1 MKVLLV
7 GGGGREHAIAEA
19 IARSRK
25 NPELYA
31 AMSKKNPG
39 IARLC
44 KDFLLVKETDPKL
57 VDFAVKNGIELAVIG
72 PEAPLAAGIPD
83 LLWDAGIP
91 VAGPRRLAAQIEF
104 DKAWTR
110 NFMKKYGIAGLPGFK
125 VFRKGESGTDEFIE
139 DMGDVVIKPAGLTG
153 GKGVRV
159 MGDHFDINGTKAYAR
174 EVLKNDDLVVEERL
188 IGEEFTVQAFVDG
201 NTLAFAPSV
210 QDHKRAYDGD
220 KGPNTG
226 GMGSYNDAKDILPF
240 MKESDYSEAKKI
252 MRDTVISIKK
262 ETGVPYQ
269 GVLYG
274 QFMATAKG
282 ISVIEF
288 NARFGDP
295 EAMNV
300 LPLLENDFL
309 DVCSAVVK
317 GELDKLKVTFRKQA
331 TVCKYA
337 VPAGYPDNPVKDS
350 VVEVGDLKDALLF
363 YSSVYEKDNKIYT
376 TGSRAIAVLG
386 IADTIGEAEKKAQ
399 AGISALKGAL
409 HSRRDIGTD
418 ELIRKRI
425 WHMEELRGNQH
436 GETRICDTMENE
448 TKIEPE
454 KDALLAKL
462 ERMMENAPE
471 NSRQPLIELINK
483 RKVELGLLKSE
494 LLPAGYKLKKRGTR
508 AKPAPQAKAG
518 KPEPKQSKESLRKI
532 AMGVGRI
539 TETKEAIIPHD
550 IDVKDE
556 PLKKDKKPMEEAD
569 SYKY

>member
-7 GGGGREHAIAEA
+7 GGGGREHAIADA
-19 IARSRK
+19 IIRSKK

-44 KDFLLVKETDPKL
+44 KDFLLIKETEPSIIDY
-57 VDFAVKNGIELAVIG
+57 AVKNKIELAVIG

-91 VAGPRRLAAQIEF
+91 VVGPRKLAAQIEF

-110 NFMKKYGIAGLPGFK
+110 EFMKKYKIPGCPGFK
-125 VFRKGESGTDEFIE
+125 VFRKGERDTDEFIDE
-139 DMGDVVIKPAGLTG
+139 ISDVVIKPAGLTG

-159 MGDHFDINGTKAYAR
+159 MGDHFDMNGAKVYAR
-174 EVLKNDDLVVEERL
+174 EVLKNDDLVIEERL

-201 NTLAFAPSV
+201 NTLAYAPSV
-210 QDHKRAYDGD
+210 QDHKRAYEGD

-226 GMGSYNDAKDILPF
+226 GMGSYNDSKDILPF
-240 MKESDYSEAKKI
+240 MKESDYTDAKKI
-252 MRDTVISIKK
+252 MKDTVLAIKK
-262 ETGVPYQ
+262 ETRVPYQ
-269 GVLYG
+269 GILYG

-300 LPLLENDFL
+300 LPILENDFL
-309 DVCSAVVK
+309 DVCDAVVN
-317 GELDKLKVTFRKQA
+317 GMLDKTWVTFKKQA

-337 VPAGYPDNPVKDS
+337 VPAGYPDNPVRDL
-350 VVEVGDLKDALLF
+350 VVEIKELKDALLF

-386 IADTIGEAEKKAQ
+386 MADTIGEAERKAQ
-399 AGISALKGAL
+399 KGLSALKGEL
-409 HSRRDIGTD
+409 HSRRDIGTE

-425 WHMEELRGNQH
+425 QHMKQL
-436 GETRICDTMENE
+436 
-448 TKIEPE
+448 
-454 KDALLAKL
+454 
-462 ERMMENAPE
+462 
-471 NSRQPLIELINK
+471 
-483 RKVELGLLKSE
+483 
-494 LLPAGYKLKKRGTR
+494 R
-508 AKPAPQAKAG
+508 AK
-518 KPEPKQSKESLRKI
+518 
-532 AMGVGRI
+532 
-539 TETKEAIIPHD
+539 
-550 IDVKDE
+550 
-556 PLKKDKKPMEEAD
+556 
-569 SYKY
+569 

>member
-1 MKVLLV
+1 MKILLV

-19 IARSRK
+19 IARSKK

-44 KDFLLVKETDPKL
+44 KDFLLVKETDPAI
-57 VDFAVKNGIELAVIG
+57 VDYALQNGIELAVIG

-83 LLWDAGIP
+83 RLWNAGIP
-91 VAGPRRLAAQIEF
+91 VVGPRKLAAQTEF

-110 NFMKKYGIAGLPGFK
+110 NFMKKYGIPGLPGFK
-125 VFRKGESGTDEFIE
+125 VFRRGESGTDEYIDE
-139 DMGDVVIKPAGLTG
+139 LGDVVIKPAGLTG

-159 MGDHFDINGTKAYAR
+159 QGDHFDINGAKAYAR
-174 EVLKNDDLVVEERL
+174 EVLKNDDLVIEERL

-220 KGPNTG
+220 RGPNTG
-226 GMGSYNDAKDILPF
+226 GMGSYNDSKDILPF
-240 MKESDYSEAKKI
+240 MKESDYSGAKKI
-252 MRDTVISIKK
+252 MEDTILGIKK

-269 GVLYG
+269 GILYG

-300 LPLLENDFL
+300 LPLLENDFI
-309 DVCSAVVK
+309 DVCLNVVN
-317 GELDKLKVTFRKQA
+317 GTLDKINVSFKKQA

-337 VPAGYPDNPVKDS
+337 VPAGYPDNPTRDS
-350 VVEVGDLKDALLF
+350 VVEVAEIKDALLF

-376 TGSRAIAVLG
+376 TGSRALAVLG
-386 IADTIGEAEKKAQ
+386 IADTIKEAEKKAH
-399 AGISALKGAL
+399 AGISALKGAIY
-409 HSRRDIGTD
+409 SRRDIGTD

-425 WHMEELRGNQH
+425 QHMEELRAKKAEYSH
-436 GETRICDTMENE
+436 MENE
-448 TKIEPE
+448 IKTTEPE
-454 KDALLAKL
+454 KDKVLATL
-462 ERMMENAPE
+462 ERMMESQPE
-471 NSRQPLIELINK
+471 KSRQPILELINR

-494 LLPAGYKLKKRGTR
+494 LPPAGYKLKKPGTR
-508 AKPAPQAKAG
+508 AKP
-518 KPEPKQSKESLRKI
+518 KPKTKESRDSLRKI
-532 AMGVGRI
+532 ALGVGRI
-539 TETKEAIIPHD
+539 QETKEAVPHD

-556 PLKKDKKPMEEAD
+556 PLKKDKKPIEEPD

>member
-31 AMSKKNPG
+31 AMSRKNPG
-39 IARLC
+39 IAHLC
-44 KDFLLVKETDPKL
+44 KDFLLVKETDQSII
-57 VDFAVKNGIELAVIG
+57 DYAVKNKIELAVIG

-83 LLWDAGIP
+83 KLWDAGIP
-91 VAGPRRLAAQIEF
+91 VVGPRKLAAQIEF

-110 NFMKKYGIAGLPGFK
+110 KFMEKYRISGCPQFK
-125 VFRKGESGTDEFIE
+125 VFRKGESGTDECIDE
-139 DMGDVVIKPAGLTG
+139 LGDVVIKPAGLTG

-159 MGDHFDINGTKAYAR
+159 MGDHFDINGAKIYAR

-201 NTLAFAPSV
+201 NTLAYAPSV
-210 QDHKRAYDGD
+210 QDHKRAYEGD

-226 GMGSYNDAKDILPF
+226 GMGSYNDSKDVLPF
-240 MKESDYSEAKKI
+240 MKESDYADAKKI
-252 MRDTVISIKK
+252 MKDTVLAIKE

-300 LPLLENDFL
+300 LPILENDFL
-309 DVCSAVVK
+309 DVCGAVIS
-317 GELDKLKVTFRKQA
+317 GTLDKTMVAFKKQA

-337 VPAGYPDNPVKDS
+337 VPAGYPDNPVRDS
-350 VVEVGDLKDALLF
+350 VVEIGEVKDALLF

-386 IADTIGEAEKKAQ
+386 IADSIGEAEKKAQ
-399 AGISALKGAL
+399 EGLSALKGEL
-409 HSRRDIGTD
+409 HSRRDIGTP
-418 ELIRKRI
+418 ELIMKRI
-425 WHMEELRGNQH
+425 RHMEELRFK
-436 GETRICDTMENE
+436 MENE
-448 TKIEPE
+448 KTESE
-454 KDALLAKL
+454 KDAVLAKL
-462 ERMMENAPE
+462 EKMLGNMSE
-471 NSRQPLIELINK
+471 NSRQPILDLINK
-483 RKVELGLLKSE
+483 RKVELGLLKSG
-494 LLPAGYKLKKRGTR
+494 LKPAGYILKKGR
-508 AKPAPQAKAG
+508 AKPKPKPQTK
-518 KPEPKQSKESLRKI
+518 ESKESLRKI
-532 AMGVGRI
+532 AENVGRVE
-539 TETKEAIIPHD
+539 ETKVTDFHD
-550 IDVKDE
+550 VDVKDE
-556 PLKKDKKPMEEAD
+556 PLKKDKKPLEEVD

>member
-1 MKVLLV
+1 MNVLLV

-44 KDFLLVKETDPKL
+44 KDFLLIKETEPSIIDY
-57 VDFAVKNGIELAVIG
+57 AVKNKIELAVIG
-72 PEAPLAAGIPD
+72 PEVPLAAGIPD
-83 LLWDAGIP
+83 MLWDAGIP
-91 VAGPRRLAAQIEF
+91 VVGPRKPAARIEF

-110 NFMKKYGIAGLPGFK
+110 EFMKKYQIPGCPGFK
-125 VFRKGESGTDEFIE
+125 VFRKGVGGTDEFI
-139 DMGDVVIKPAGLTG
+139 DALGDVVIKPAGLTG

-159 MGDHFDINGTKAYAR
+159 MGDHFDINGAKIYAR
-174 EVLKNDDLVVEERL
+174 EVLKNDDLVIEERL

-201 NTLAFAPSV
+201 NTLAYAPSV
-210 QDHKRAYDGD
+210 QDHKRAYEGD

-226 GMGSYNDAKDILPF
+226 GMGSYNDSKDILPF
-240 MKESDYSEAKKI
+240 MKESDYTDAKKI
-252 MRDTVISIKK
+252 MKDTVIAIKK

-300 LPLLENDFL
+300 LPILENDFL
-309 DVCSAVVK
+309 DVCDAVVN
-317 GELDKLKVTFRKQA
+317 GTLDKIKVIFKKQA

-350 VVEVGDLKDALLF
+350 VVETGEVKDALLF
-363 YSSVYEKDNKIYT
+363 YSSVYEKDNKIFT

-386 IADTIGEAEKKAQ
+386 IADNIGEAEKRAQ
-399 AGISALKGAL
+399 EGLSALKGAL
-409 HSRRDIGTD
+409 HSRRDIGTP
-418 ELIRKRI
+418 ELIMKRI
-425 WHMEELRGNQH
+425 RHMEELRLK
-436 GETRICDTMENE
+436 MENE
-448 TKIEPE
+448 KPETE
-454 KDALLAKL
+454 KDAVLVKL
-462 ERMMENAPE
+462 EKMLENMSE
-471 NSRQPLIELINK
+471 KSRQPILDLINK

-494 LLPAGYKLKKRGTR
+494 LKPAGYILKKGR
-508 AKPAPQAKAG
+508 AKPKPKPQTK
-518 KPEPKQSKESLRKI
+518 ESKESLRKI
-532 AMGVGRI
+532 AENVGTI
-539 TETKEAIIPHD
+539 KETNETGSHD
-550 IDVKDE
+550 VDVKDE
-556 PLKKDKKPMEEAD
+556 PLKKDKKPLEEVD